1 MVKNAFAKNTFR
13 EIKSSLGRYF
23 AILLIIAL
31 GVGFFA
37 GLRMTEPDMKKTAV
51 KYLAGH
57 KFYDYRLISTLGFT
71 EEDVSA
77 FSSLDGVTAAG
88 SYTVD
93 FIAQIADGGEK
104 VYRAESIT
112 TGVNELNIISGRA
125 PENADE
131 CVIDARYFSSD
142 MIGKYIEVSAENDE
156 DTLNTLKYDKY
167 LIVGTALTPIYL
179 NYERGST
186 TVGSGTISAF
196 VCIPPDGFESEY
208 YHGIYLLTD
217 VAADAYSDEYDDL
230 LEQNWHDKIENLLN
244 ERGDVRYEKIV
255 ADAEKEISD
264 GEKTLAE
271 NEEKYLSEKADAEKK
286 LSDALKEI
294 TDGEKKLADGKAELE
309 NKKKEL
315 SDGEKTIAEATEKLI
330 SSKKELSDKKA
341 AAEKEFA
348 AKREE
353 LSSQKTA
360 AEQAIAYYTATGDS
374 EKAAYYT
381 SVLAQINAVLE
392 TLSQTEAETDKQL
405 AAAEAEI
412 EKNEKTLAEKQAE
425 ITAGKAEIK
434 KAETEISEK
443 EKTLADGKA
452 EYEKNKK
459 EADEKFADA
468 EKEINDAKADIEQ
481 AKEDLSKVEKP
492 TLYQLDRNSNIGY
505 MCFENDSNI
514 VEQVSVV
521 FPMFFLLVA
530 VLVCM
535 TTMTRM
541 VDECRGQIGIFKALG
556 YSNAKIQSKF
566 LVYSG
571 SAALLGWLTGYFAG
585 TLIIPHIIWSVYDI
599 MYNFAPLE
607 YVFDPVMFVIC
618 LAAALLCSCGAA
630 YFTCLAELRPVPATL
645 IRPKAPKEGKK
656 VWIEK
661 IPFIW
666 KHLGFLK
673 KVSARNIFRY
683 KNRLFMM
690 IVGIGG
696 CTALLITGFG
706 IRDSIKDVVALQFN
720 EIMQYDISLSVSD
733 GNKAYENVAA
743 VEGVD
748 KVLKVLSEADDAV
761 NSSGMKS
768 INLLVPEEGNFDG
781 FVSFALDGKPV
792 AEPKTGETII
802 STSVANALSVGIGDE
817 ITLRNGDY
825 NEIKVTVSGIFDNYL
840 YNYAVISAET
850 YSSGFGKEPETNIL
864 YVNVSE
870 NADIRDISA
879 KVGSCDGVAAVTVNE
894 DLVTRVSSTMN
905 SLNYIVLLVLVCA
918 AALAFIVIYNLTNI
932 NIEERIREIATIKV
946 LGFRKGEVAAYVMR
960 EIVVLTALG
969 AVVGLPAGKL
979 LHAFVMSCIN
989 VDQVTFQ
996 NKITPLSYILSLALT
1011 FVFALTVNIF
1021 MSKRLDKIDMA
1032 TSLKSI
1038 E

>member
-1 MVKNAFAKNTFR
+1 MVKSSFAKNTFR

-51 KYLAGH
+51 KYLAEH
-57 KFYDYRLISTLGFT
+57 KMYDYRLISTLGFT
-71 EEDVSA
+71 GEDVSA
-77 FSSLDGVTAAG
+77 FASLDGVTAEG
-88 SYTVD
+88 TYTVD
-93 FIAQIADGGEK
+93 FIAEVADGGEK
-104 VYRAESIT
+104 VYRAET
-112 TGVNELNIISGRA
+112 VTEGVNKLNIVSGRA
-125 PENADE
+125 PENGNE
-131 CVIDARYFSSD
+131 CVIDARYYSSD
-142 MIGKYIEVSAENDE
+142 MIGKYIEVSDQNDGDVFE
-156 DTLNTLKYDKY
+156 TLKYDRY

-179 NYERGST
+179 NYEIGST
-186 TVGSGTISAF
+186 TVGSGTVSAF
-196 VCIPPDGFESEY
+196 LFIPPDGFESEY

-217 VAADAYSDEYDDL
+217 IKADAYSDEYDDL
-230 LEQNWHDKIENLLN
+230 LEKKWHDKIENLLN

-255 ADAEKEISD
+255 SDAEEKIAD

-294 TDGEKKLADGKAELE
+294 TDGEKTLADGKAELE
-309 NKKKEL
+309 KKKKEL
-315 SDGEKTIAEATEKLI
+315 SDGEKAIAEATGKLT
-330 SSKKELSDKKA
+330 SSKKELADKKA
-341 AAEKEFA
+341 SAEEEFA

-360 AEQAIAYYTATGDS
+360 AEQAVAYYTAIGDS
-374 EKAAYYT
+374 ENAAYYT
-381 SVLAQINAVLE
+381 AVLSQINAGLE
-392 TLSQTEAETDKQL
+392 TLTQTETETNKQF
-405 AAAEAEI
+405 AAAEIEI
-412 EKNEKTLAEKQAE
+412 AKNEKTLAGKQVE

-434 KAETEISEK
+434 KAESEIAK
-443 EKTLADGKA
+443 NEKTLADGKN

-459 EADEKFADA
+459 EAEEKFADA
-468 EKEINDAKADIEQ
+468 EKEINDAKADIKQ

-492 TLYQLDRNSNIGY
+492 TLYQLDRNANIGY
-505 MCFENDSNI
+505 ACYENDSNI
-514 VEQVSVV
+514 VEQISVV
-521 FPMFFLLVA
+521 FPVFFLLVA
-530 VLVCM
+530 ILVCM

-541 VDECRGQIGIFKALG
+541 VDECRGQIGVFKALG
-556 YSNAKIQSKF
+556 YSNARIQSKF

-571 SAALLGWLTGYFAG
+571 SAALLGWLIGYFAG
-585 TLIIPHIIWSVYDI
+585 TLIIPEIIWSVYNI
-599 MYNFAPLE
+599 MYDFAPLE
-607 YVFDPVMFVIC
+607 HVFDPIMFILC

-630 YFTCLAELRPVPATL
+630 YATCLSELRPVPAAL
-645 IRPKAPKEGKK
+645 IRPKTAKEGKK

-666 KHLGFLK
+666 KRLDFLK

-706 IRDSIKDVVALQFN
+706 IRDSIKDVAALQFN

-733 GNKAYENVAA
+733 GKKAYSNVSS
-743 VEGVD
+743 VD
-748 KVLKVLSEADDAV
+748 GAEKVLKVLSEADDAIKD
-761 NSSGMKS
+761 SEQKS
-768 INLLVPEEGNFDG
+768 INLLVSENGNFDG
-781 FVSFALDGKPV
+781 FVSFALNGKPV
-792 AEPKTGETII
+792 SEPKKGEAII
-802 STSVANALSVGIGDE
+802 STSVASVLSAKVGDE
-817 ITLRNGDY
+817 ITLRNGNY
-825 NEIKVTVSGIFDNYL
+825 NEIKVKVSGIFDNYL

-850 YSSGFGKEPETNIL
+850 YSSGFGKEPEINTL

-870 NADIRDISA
+870 NADIRDVSA
-879 KVGSCDGVAAVTVNE
+879 KVGSCDGVTAVTVNK

-946 LGFRKGEVAAYVMR
+946 LGFRKREVSAYVMR
-960 EIVVLTALG
+960 EIVVLTAFG
-969 AVVGLPAGKL
+969 AVIGLPAGKL
-979 LHAFVMSCIN
+979 LHTFVMSCIN